1 MENVNS
7 TMLHFYYVCYH
18 EIGALSRGM
27 GMGFFFFIS
36 KYFLTQK
43 LKKNNQKKRISN
55 DDCL

>member
-27 GMGFFFFIS
+27 GMGFFFF
-36 KYFLTQK
+36 Y
-43 LKKNNQKKRISN
+43 LKVFFDTKA
-55 DDCL
+55 